1 MTKRSEFFDKLIIV
15 WGMMII
21 LGIAG
26 AVLAVLTV
34 DHPVVGI
41 FIIIS
46 LLVSAGAV
54 AVHVWSKP

>member
-34 DHPVVGI
+34 DHPAVGI
-41 FIIIS
+41 LIIIS